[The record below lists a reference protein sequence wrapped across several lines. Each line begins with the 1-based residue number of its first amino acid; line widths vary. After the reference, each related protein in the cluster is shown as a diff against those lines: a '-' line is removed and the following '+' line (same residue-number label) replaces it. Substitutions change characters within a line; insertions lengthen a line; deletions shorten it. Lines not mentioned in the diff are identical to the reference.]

1 MSEQVTKRPVGAGY
15 MAKIGRDENLRR
27 YYREHPGMTH
37 LALAHVF
44 KISRGR
50 VTQILRAEHQIALP
64 IIKDG
69 N

>member
-1 MSEQVTKRPVGAGY
+1 MSEEVTKRPVGGGF
-15 MAKIGRDENLRR
+15 MKKIDRDENLRR

-37 LALAHVF
+37 RALAHVF
-44 KISRGR
+44 KISRAR